1 MSIIVE
7 NLESHFFEKLQNQ
20 NLKLTCPIPESIL
33 YYSSRV
39 LVEYSFSQTFF
50 DQKDGKNKRKILGEK
65 ILNASTLSSSKKIE
79 AYKEIGDTS
88 LVVCGYFSH
97 SLNKKILPSSY
108 YESIGKTAYQRL
120 NDLVPF
126 ELGVPKF
133 YKTLATSFN
142 SLINILEGVSQMDQS
157 DPKQHYILKA
167 S

>member
-1 MSIIVE
+1 LSIIVE

-33 YYSSRV
+33 YYSSKV
-39 LVEYSFSQTFF
+39 LVEYSSSEMFF
-50 DQKDGKNKRKILGEK
+50 DQENGKNKRKVLGEK
-65 ILNASTLSSSKKIE
+65 ILNASSLSSSKKIE

-88 LVVCGYFSH
+88 LVICGYFSH
-97 SLNKKILPSSY
+97 SLNRKILPLSY
-108 YESIGKTAYQRL
+108 YESIGKMAYQRL
-120 NDLVPF
+120 DGLVPF

-142 SLINILEGVSQMDQS
+142 SLMNILEGVSKMDQS